1 VSGGGYAMIGTV
13 ISADLDKVGQ
23 MQPNQ
28 SAHFERVTLEQAVAA
43 RRDYRARFERLH
55 QALSG

>member
-1 VSGGGYAMIGTV
+1 
-13 ISADLDKVGQ
+13 